1 MRWYKSAVTDAAA
14 SKAAAC
20 PMTTQVCWSPT
31 LTIVSI
37 AAVQHDFFA
46 VASRLALAGARSMRI
61 AVEGVTTELPA
72 VYKACNIRT
81 CKKMSHKQDFPTV

>member
-1 MRWYKSAVTDAAA
+1 
-14 SKAAAC
+14 
-20 PMTTQVCWSPT
+20 MTTQVCWSPT

-61 AVEGVTTELPA
+61 GGRRDDGAASGVQSLQHPDMQENVTQTRFPNCVISADEL
-72 VYKACNIRT
+72 N
-81 CKKMSHKQDFPTV
+81 